1 MELEKIYNKLSY
13 LQKNIDSN
21 WNKLS
26 NDDKSNIIS
35 NLFLFRNLGGLSYNP
50 RYISNNG
57 HINTREYL
65 YVTLKNNK
73 VPVSKNNLN
82 IEISN
87 MKKEIKYK
95 LSKKPVENL
104 NINEIKV
111 SLLNNIVSENTYD
124 IKNLVKYF
132 KKYIKIEK
140 WLYRGIG
147 LEFSDF
153 EKIKIGTRLK
163 QNYSFTMDK
172 RTAEDFA
179 YDNMLSKEDGVEV
192 LIEVDNMYC
201 IKILDM
207 LSDVEDTKEFIKS
220 SNADNIQAYAE
231 SESEFICLDKELIVY
246 EIVEID
252 DYYYI
257 LKCKTK

>member
-13 LQKNIDSN
+13 FQKKVDSK

-26 NDDKSNIIS
+26 NDDKSSIINS
-35 NLFLFRNLGGLSYNP
+35 LFLLTNLGGLSYKP
-50 RYISNNG
+50 RYISNTG
-57 HINTREYL
+57 EYL
-65 YVTLKNNK
+65 YVTLKNNR
-73 VPVSKNNLN
+73 VPISKNNLN

-87 MKKEIKYK
+87 IKKEIKYK
-95 LSKKPVENL
+95 LSNKPVENS
-104 NINEIKV
+104 NINKIKV
-111 SLLNNIVSENTYD
+111 SLLNNIVSENKYD
-124 IKNLVKYF
+124 IKNIAKYF
-132 KKYIKIEK
+132 KNYIKIEN

-153 EKIKIGTRLK
+153 EKIKIGTRLEK
-163 QNYSFTMDK
+163 NYSFTMDK

-179 YDNMLSKEDGVEV
+179 YNNMLTKEDGVEV
-192 LIEVDNMYC
+192 LIEVDNMHC

-207 LSDVEDTKEFIKS
+207 LSDVEDTKEFINS
-220 SNADNIQAYAE
+220 SNADNTKEYAE

-246 EIVEID
+246 AIIEID
-252 DYYYI
+252 DDSYI